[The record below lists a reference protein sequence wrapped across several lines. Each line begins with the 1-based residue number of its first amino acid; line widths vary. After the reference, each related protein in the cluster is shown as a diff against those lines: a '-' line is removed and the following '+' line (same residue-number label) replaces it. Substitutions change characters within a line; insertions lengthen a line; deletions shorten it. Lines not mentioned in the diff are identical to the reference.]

1 MRVTKTELYDRYY
14 SVYPDK
20 AKLYRGDTEM
30 PNHCHNRVT
39 FYPAGDDIEKA
50 IKDIEQIKE
59 MFEDENCF
67 TQIIPEPDWANTPL
81 TAETAGNWLHSK
93 RGEVGELPV
102 KSEDPFVTYRFKS
115 TDCADDRWYDWRLQ
129 NWDTKW
135 DAYDVV
141 VTDDDI
147 EYGGQFEVEF
157 NTAWSPP
164 EAICSAIRE
173 QYPDVSVSWFY
184 DEPGCEIAGYL

>member
-1 MRVTKTELYDRYY
+1 
-14 SVYPDK
+14 
-20 AKLYRGDTEM
+20 M

-39 FYPAGDDIEKA
+39 LYAHHSDDESKA
-50 IKDIEQIKE
+50 RDSIAKLKKI
-59 MFEDENCF
+59 FEDEECF

-81 TAETAGNWLHSK
+81 DEKTAGNWLHSK

-102 KSEDPFVTYRFKS
+102 QSGDPFLTYRFPS
-115 TDCADDRWYDWRLQ
+115 TDVADDRWYDWRIQ

-141 VTDDDI
+141 VTDDDPDCTEI
-147 EYGGQFEVEF
+147 EF

-164 EAICSAIRE
+164 EAICHAIRE
-173 QYPDVSVSWFY
+173 QYPDLSVSWFY
-184 DEPGCEIAGYL
+184 DEPGEEIAGYL

>member
-1 MRVTKTELYDRYY
+1 
-14 SVYPDK
+14 
-20 AKLYRGDTEM
+20 M

-39 FYPAGDDIEKA
+39 VYSANTHDVAK
-50 IKDIEQIKE
+50 IKQ
-59 MFEDENCF
+59 MFEDENVF
-67 TQIIPEPDWANTPL
+67 GQIIPAPAWANTPL
-81 TAETAGNWLHSK
+81 MSSEHKFLGRE
-93 RGEVGELPV
+93 RGKVGELPQYV
-102 KSEDPFVTYRFKS
+102 EDPWRRLIFKS
-115 TDCADDRWYDWRLQ
+115 TGNPDDRWYDWRVQ

-141 VTDDDI
+141 VTDDDP
-147 EYGGQFEVEF
+147 ESLEVEF

-164 EAICSAIRE
+164 DAICHALRE

>member
-1 MRVTKTELYDRYY
+1 MRVTKTELYNRYY

-39 FYPAGDDIEKA
+39 FYSANTEAVAKL
-50 IKDIEQIKE
+50 KQI
-59 MFEDENCF
+59 FEDENCF

-81 TAETAGNWLHSK
+81 LTSDNRFGTKYGND
-93 RGEVGELPV
+93 GELPQYV
-102 KSEDPFVTYRFKS
+102 EDPFKRLVFKS
-115 TDCADDRWYDWRLQ
+115 TDITDQRWYDWRVQ

-141 VTDDDI
+141 VTDDDPESVEI
-147 EYGGQFEVEF
+147 EF

>member
-39 FYPAGDDIEKA
+39 FYSANTDDVAKL
-50 IKDIEQIKE
+50 KQI
-59 MFEDENCF
+59 FEDESCF
-67 TQIIPEPDWANTPL
+67 GQIIPEPDWPNTP
-81 TAETAGNWLHSK
+81 NK
-93 RGEVGELPV
+93 DGELPV
-102 KSEDPFVTYRFKS
+102 KHEDPWLTYRWS
-115 TDCADDRWYDWRLQ
+115 NGRQDDRWYDWRIQ

-135 DAYDVV
+135 DCYDVE
-141 VTDDDI
+141 VTDDDPEQGEI
-147 EYGGQFEVEF
+147 EF

-164 EAICSAIRE
+164 EAICHALRE

>member
-1 MRVTKTELYDRYY
+1 MRVTKTELYNRYY

-20 AKLYRGDTEM
+20 AKLYRGATEM

-39 FYPAGDDIEKA
+39 FYSANTEAVAKLN
-50 IKDIEQIKE
+50 QI
-59 MFEDENCF
+59 FEDENCF

-81 TAETAGNWLHSK
+81 LTSDNRFGTKYGND
-93 RGEVGELPV
+93 GELPQYV
-102 KSEDPFVTYRFKS
+102 EDPFKRLVFKS
-115 TDCADDRWYDWRLQ
+115 TDITDQRWYDWRVQ

-141 VTDDDI
+141 VTDDDPESVEI
-147 EYGGQFEVEF
+147 EF

-184 DEPGCEIAGYL
+184 DETGCDIAGYL

>member
-39 FYPAGDDIEKA
+39 FYSANTEAVAKL
-50 IKDIEQIKE
+50 KQI
-59 MFEDENCF
+59 FEDENCF
-67 TQIIPEPDWANTPL
+67 GQIIPEPDWPNTP
-81 TAETAGNWLHSK
+81 NK
-93 RGEVGELPV
+93 DGELPV
-102 KSEDPFVTYRFKS
+102 KHEDPWLTYRWS
-115 TDCADDRWYDWRLQ
+115 NGRQDDRWYDWRIQ

-141 VTDDDI
+141 VTDDDPECTEI
-147 EYGGQFEVEF
+147 EF

-164 EAICSAIRE
+164 QAICHALRE
-173 QYPDVSVSWFY
+173 QYPDVSISWFY

>member
-1 MRVTKTELYDRYY
+1 
-14 SVYPDK
+14 
-20 AKLYRGDTEM
+20 M

-39 FYPAGDDIEKA
+39 FYSANTDAVAKL
-50 IKDIEQIKE
+50 KQI
-59 MFEDENCF
+59 FEDENCF
-67 TQIIPEPDWANTPL
+67 GQIIPEPDWLNTPL
-81 TAETAGNWLHSK
+81 MSSDLK
-93 RGEVGELPV
+93 RYGQDRGKLGELPV
-102 KSEDPFVTYRFKS
+102 KVEGDFGITQRFQS
-115 TDCADDRWYDWRLQ
+115 TGQPDDRWYDWRLQ

-147 EYGGQFEVEF
+147 EQVEIEF

>member
-1 MRVTKTELYDRYY
+1 MRITKAELYTKYY

-20 AKLYRGDTEM
+20 ANLYQGDTEM

-39 FYPAGDDIEKA
+39 LYSSGNDTDESRTQIAK
-50 IKDIEQIKE
+50 IKQ

-67 TQIIPEPDWANTPL
+67 GQIIPEPDWANTPL
-81 TAETAGNWLHSK
+81 MSSDVQGLVYD
-93 RGEVGELPV
+93 RGKVGELPV
-102 KSEDPFVTYRFKS
+102 NGTFQS
-115 TDCADDRWYDWRLQ
+115 TDRRDDRWYDWRLC

-135 DAYDVV
+135 DCYDVV
-141 VTDDDI
+141 VTDDDPD
-147 EYGGQFEVEF
+147 QLEVEF

-164 EAICSAIRE
+164 EAICSALRE
-173 QYPDVSVSWFY
+173 QYPDLSVSWFY

>member
-1 MRVTKTELYDRYY
+1 MRVTKAELYNKYY
-14 SVYPDK
+14 SAPVN
-20 AKLYRGDTEM
+20 LYRGDTQM

-39 FYPAGDDIEKA
+39 VYSANTEAVAK
-50 IKDIEQIKE
+50 IKQ

-67 TQIIPEPDWANTPL
+67 GQIIPEPDWANTPL
-81 TAETAGNWLHSK
+81 DENTAGNWLHSK

-102 KSEDPFVTYRFKS
+102 PVENDFGITQRFKS

-147 EYGGQFEVEF
+147 EQVEIEF

-164 EAICSAIRE
+164 EAICTALRE
-173 QYPDVSVSWFY
+173 QYPDVSISWFY

>member
-1 MRVTKTELYDRYY
+1 
-14 SVYPDK
+14 
-20 AKLYRGDTEM
+20 M

-39 FYPAGDDIEKA
+39 FSRHSDSSVVP
-50 IKDIEQIKE
+50 EQIEEIKKI
-59 MFEDENCF
+59 FEDENTF

-81 TAETAGNWLHSK
+81 MSSDVKGIIYD
-93 RGEVGELPV
+93 RGKVGELPQYV
-102 KSEDPFVTYRFKS
+102 EDPWRRLVFKS
-115 TDCADDRWYDWRLQ
+115 TDHADDRWYDWRV
-129 NWDTKW
+129 NHWGTKW

-141 VTDDDI
+141 VTDDDPESVEI
-147 EYGGQFEVEF
+147 EF

-173 QYPDVSVSWFY
+173 QYPDVSISWFY

>member
-1 MRVTKTELYDRYY
+1 MRVTKTELYNRYY

-39 FYPAGDDIEKA
+39 FYSANTEAVAKL
-50 IKDIEQIKE
+50 KQI
-59 MFEDENCF
+59 FEDENCF

-81 TAETAGNWLHSK
+81 LTSDNRFGTKYGND
-93 RGEVGELPV
+93 GELPQYV
-102 KSEDPFVTYRFKS
+102 EDPFKRLVFKS
-115 TDCADDRWYDWRLQ
+115 TDITDQRWYDWRVQ

-141 VTDDDI
+141 VTDDDPESVEI
-147 EYGGQFEVEF
+147 EF

-164 EAICSAIRE
+164 EAICHALRE
-173 QYPDVSVSWFY
+173 QYPDVSISWFF